1 MAKTNKNPLCIN
13 ELQVHSIVKEAP
25 GVTTINLIA
34 QDFYPY
40 EAGQY
45 ALVSIKNT
53 PHITRAYSLSSTPG
67 QSRFVTIT
75 VREIEN
81 GVGSTWL
88 NNEVKVGDQVWFSNP
103 MGEFSCQ
110 HVIANNYLLVG
121 AGSGVTPIMSMAR
134 WLLKNRPETNVTVI
148 HSVHSPED
156 VIFKQEWAEL
166 KAQFPRLNL
175 VMNASVDAT
184 PGFESGRISKEMIAK
199 AVPNIADYT
208 VMTCGPESYMN
219 ALKDIVLSLGVTE
232 DRFFTEAFF
241 NTALAGDISSD
252 KKTTLTINGVNKV
265 TAEVPVGMTLL
276 AALESQ
282 QQPVVSGCR
291 TGLCG
296 LCKTK
301 VTSGDYEVV
310 NYGDLTPE
318 EIAQGYVLAC
328 SCRVKENV
336 SVEIAS

>member
-1 MAKTNKNPLCIN
+1 MANTNKNPLCIN

-25 GVTTINLIA
+25 NVTTINFIA

-40 EAGQY
+40 QAGQY

-67 QSRFVTIT
+67 ESRFVSIT
-75 VREIEN
+75 VREIEG

-88 NNEVKVGDQVWFSNP
+88 NNDVKVGDQVWFSNP

-110 HVIANNYLLVG
+110 QVIADNYLLVG

-134 WLLKNRPETNVTVI
+134 WLLANRPEVNVTVI

-166 KAQFPRLNL
+166 KAKYPKLQL
-175 VMNASVDAT
+175 VINASVNAT
-184 PGFESGRISKEMIAK
+184 EGFASGRISAEIIKN
-199 AVPNIADYT
+199 AVPNLTDYT
-208 VMTCGPESYMN
+208 VMTCGPEAYMN
-219 ALKDIVLSLGVTE
+219 ALKEIVLSLGGSE

-241 NTALAGDISSD
+241 NTALAGEISSD
-252 KKTTLTINGVNKV
+252 KKTSLTINGISQIK
-265 TAEVPVGMTLL
+265 AEVPVGMTLL
-276 AALESQ
+276 AALEAQ
-282 QQPVVSGCR
+282 EQPVVSGCR

-301 VTSGDYEVV
+301 VTGGEYEVV
-310 NYGDLTPE
+310 NTGDLTDE

-336 SVEIAS
+336 SVTL

>member
-1 MAKTNKNPLCIN
+1 MANTNKNPLCIN

-25 GVTTINLIA
+25 NVTTINFIA

-40 EAGQY
+40 QAGQY

-67 QSRFVTIT
+67 ESRFVSIT
-75 VREIEN
+75 VREIEG

-88 NNEVKVGDQVWFSNP
+88 NNDVKVGDQVWFSNP

-110 HVIANNYLLVG
+110 QVIADNYLLVG

-134 WLLKNRPETNVTVI
+134 WLLANRPEVNVTVI

-166 KAQFPRLNL
+166 KAKYPKLQL
-175 VMNASVDAT
+175 VINASVNAT
-184 PGFESGRISKEMIAK
+184 EGFASGRISAEIIKN
-199 AVPNIADYT
+199 AVPNLANYT
-208 VMTCGPESYMN
+208 VMTCGPEAYMN
-219 ALKDIVLSLGVTE
+219 ALKEIVLSLGGTE

-241 NTALAGDISSD
+241 NTALAGEISSD
-252 KKTTLTINGVNKV
+252 KKTSLTINGISQIK
-265 TAEVPVGMTLL
+265 AEVPVGMTLL
-276 AALESQ
+276 AALEAQ
-282 QQPVVSGCR
+282 EQPVVSGCR

-301 VTSGDYEVV
+301 VTSGEYEVV
-310 NYGDLTPE
+310 NTGDLTDE

-336 SVEIAS
+336 SVTL

>member
-1 MAKTNKNPLCIN
+1 MANTNKNPLCIN

-25 GVTTINLIA
+25 NVTTINFIA

-40 EAGQY
+40 QAGQY

-67 QSRFVTIT
+67 ESRFVSIT
-75 VREIEN
+75 VREIEG

-88 NNEVKVGDQVWFSNP
+88 NNDVKVGDQVWFSNP

-110 HVIANNYLLVG
+110 QVIADNYLLVG

-134 WLLKNRPETNVTVI
+134 WLLANRPEVNVTVI

-166 KAQFPRLNL
+166 KAKYPKLQL
-175 VMNASVDAT
+175 VINASVSAAE
-184 PGFESGRISKEMIAK
+184 GFASGRISAEIIKN
-199 AVPNIADYT
+199 AVPNLANYT
-208 VMTCGPESYMN
+208 VMTCGPEAYMN
-219 ALKDIVLSLGVTE
+219 ALKEIVLSLGGAE

-241 NTALAGDISSD
+241 NTALAGEISSD
-252 KKTTLTINGVNKV
+252 KKTSLTINGISQIK
-265 TAEVPVGMTLL
+265 AEVPVGMTLL
-276 AALESQ
+276 AALEAQ
-282 QQPVVSGCR
+282 EQPVVSGCR

-301 VTSGDYEVV
+301 VTGGEYEVV
-310 NYGDLTPE
+310 NTGDLTDE

-336 SVEIAS
+336 SVSLS

>member
-1 MAKTNKNPLCIN
+1 MANTNKNPLCIN

-25 GVTTINLIA
+25 GVTTLNFIA

-40 EAGQY
+40 QAGQY

-67 QSRFVTIT
+67 ESRFVSIT
-75 VREIEN
+75 VREIEG

-88 NNEVKVGDQVWFSNP
+88 NNQVKVGDQVWFSNP

-110 HVIANNYLLVG
+110 QVVADNYLLAG
-121 AGSGVTPIMSMAR
+121 AGSGVTPIMSMVR
-134 WLLKNRPETNVTVI
+134 WLVKNRPEANVTVI

-156 VIFKQEWAEL
+156 VIFKQEWQSL
-166 KAQFPRLNL
+166 KATHPHLNL
-175 VMNASVDAT
+175 IFNASVEACE
-184 PGFESGRISKEMIAK
+184 GFESGRISRSLIAK
-199 AVPNIADYT
+199 AVPNLSDYT
-208 VMTCGPESYMN
+208 VMTCGPQPYMD
-219 ALKDIVLSLGVTE
+219 ALKEIVLALGGSE

-241 NTALAGDISSD
+241 DTALAGEISSD
-252 KKTTLTINGVNKV
+252 EKTSLTINGVTKI

-276 AALESQ
+276 AALEAQ
-282 QQPVVSGCR
+282 EQPVVSGCR

-301 VTSGDYEVV
+301 VTGGEYEVV
-310 NYGDLTPE
+310 KTGDLSEE

-328 SCRVKENV
+328 SCRVKKAVEV
-336 SVEIAS
+336 SL

>member
-1 MAKTNKNPLCIN
+1 MANTNKNPLCIN

-25 GVTTINLIA
+25 NVTTINFIA

-40 EAGQY
+40 QAGQY

-67 QSRFVTIT
+67 ESRFVSIT
-75 VREIEN
+75 VREIEG

-88 NNEVKVGDQVWFSNP
+88 NNDVKVGDQVWFSNP

-110 HVIANNYLLVG
+110 QVIADNYLLVG

-134 WLLKNRPETNVTVI
+134 WLLANRPEVNVTVI

-166 KAQFPRLNL
+166 KAKYPKLQL
-175 VMNASVDAT
+175 VINASVNAT
-184 PGFESGRISKEMIAK
+184 EGFASGRISAEIIKN
-199 AVPNIADYT
+199 AVPNLANYT
-208 VMTCGPESYMN
+208 VMTCGPEAYMN
-219 ALKDIVLSLGVTE
+219 ALKEIVLSLGGAE

-241 NTALAGDISSD
+241 NTALAGKISSD
-252 KKTTLTINGVNKV
+252 KKTSLTINGISQIK
-265 TAEVPVGMTLL
+265 AEVPVGMTLL
-276 AALESQ
+276 AALEAQ
-282 QQPVVSGCR
+282 EQPVVSGCR

-301 VTSGDYEVV
+301 VTGGEYEVV
-310 NYGDLTPE
+310 NTGDLTDE

-336 SVEIAS
+336 SVTL

>member
-1 MAKTNKNPLCIN
+1 MANTNKNPLCIN

-25 GVTTINLIA
+25 NVTTINFIA

-40 EAGQY
+40 QAGQY

-67 QSRFVTIT
+67 ESRFVSIT
-75 VREIEN
+75 VREIEG

-88 NNEVKVGDQVWFSNP
+88 NNDVKVGDQVWFSNP

-110 HVIANNYLLVG
+110 QVIADNYLLVG

-134 WLLKNRPETNVTVI
+134 WLLANRPEVNVTVI

-166 KAQFPRLNL
+166 KAKYPKLQL
-175 VMNASVDAT
+175 VINASVNAT
-184 PGFESGRISKEMIAK
+184 EGFASGRISAEIIKN
-199 AVPNIADYT
+199 AVPNLTDYT
-208 VMTCGPESYMN
+208 VMTCGPEAYMK
-219 ALKDIVLSLGVTE
+219 ALKEIVLSLGGTE

-241 NTALAGDISSD
+241 NTALAGEISSD
-252 KKTTLTINGVNKV
+252 KKTSLTINGISQIK
-265 TAEVPVGMTLL
+265 AEVPVGMTLL
-276 AALESQ
+276 AALEAQ
-282 QQPVVSGCR
+282 EQPVVSGCR

-301 VTSGDYEVV
+301 VTGGEYEVV
-310 NYGDLTPE
+310 NTGDLTDE

-336 SVEIAS
+336 SVSLS

>member
-1 MAKTNKNPLCIN
+1 MANTNKNPLCIN
-13 ELQVHSIVKEAP
+13 ELQVHSIIKEAP
-25 GVTTINLIA
+25 GVTTVNFIA

-40 EAGQY
+40 QAGQY

-75 VREIEN
+75 VREIEG

-88 NNEVKVGDQVWFSNP
+88 NNDVKVGNQVWFSDP

-110 HVIANNYLLVG
+110 HVIADNYLLVG

-134 WLLKNRPETNVTVI
+134 WLLNNRPEINVTVI
-148 HSVHSPED
+148 HSVHSPND

-175 VMNASVDAT
+175 VINASVDAT
-184 PGFESGRISKEMIAK
+184 EGFESGRISQEIIRK

-208 VMTCGPESYMN
+208 VMTCGPQAYMD
-219 ALKDIVLSLGVTE
+219 ALKEIVLSLGVSE

-241 NTALAGDISSD
+241 DTALASEISSD
-252 KKTTLTINGVNKV
+252 EKTTLTINGISQIK
-265 TAEVPVGMTLL
+265 AEVPVGMTLL
-276 AALESQ
+276 AALEAQ
-282 QQPVVSGCR
+282 EQAVVSGCR

-296 LCKTK
+296 LCKTQ
-301 VTSGDYEVV
+301 VTGGEYEVV
-310 NYGDLTPE
+310 KTGDLTPE

-328 SCRVKENV
+328 SCRVKADV
-336 SVEIAS
+336 SVNI

>member
-1 MAKTNKNPLCIN
+1 MANTNKNPLCIN

-25 GVTTINLIA
+25 NVTTINFIA

-40 EAGQY
+40 QAGQY

-67 QSRFVTIT
+67 ESRFVSIT
-75 VREIEN
+75 VREIEG

-88 NNEVKVGDQVWFSNP
+88 NNDVKVGDQVWFSNP

-110 HVIANNYLLVG
+110 QVIADNYLLVG

-134 WLLKNRPETNVTVI
+134 WLLANRPEVNVTVI

-166 KAQFPRLNL
+166 KAKYPKLQL
-175 VMNASVDAT
+175 VINASVNAT
-184 PGFESGRISKEMIAK
+184 EGFASGRISAEIIKN
-199 AVPNIADYT
+199 AVPNLANYT
-208 VMTCGPESYMN
+208 VMTCGPEAYMN
-219 ALKDIVLSLGVTE
+219 ALKEIVLSLGGAE

-241 NTALAGDISSD
+241 NTALAGEISSD
-252 KKTTLTINGVNKV
+252 KKTSLTINGISQIK
-265 TAEVPVGMTLL
+265 AEVPVGMTLL
-276 AALESQ
+276 AALEAQ
-282 QQPVVSGCR
+282 EQPVVSGCR

-301 VTSGDYEVV
+301 VTGGEYEVV
-310 NYGDLTPE
+310 NTGDLTDE

-336 SVEIAS
+336 SVTL

>member
-1 MAKTNKNPLCIN
+1 MANTNKNPLCIN

-25 GVTTINLIA
+25 NVTTINFIA

-40 EAGQY
+40 QAGQY

-67 QSRFVTIT
+67 ESRFVSIT
-75 VREIEN
+75 VREIEG

-88 NNEVKVGDQVWFSNP
+88 NNDVKVGDQVWFSNP

-110 HVIANNYLLVG
+110 QVIADNYLLVG

-134 WLLKNRPETNVTVI
+134 WLLANRPEVNVTVI

-166 KAQFPRLNL
+166 KAKYPKLQF
-175 VMNASVDAT
+175 VINASVNAT
-184 PGFESGRISKEMIAK
+184 EGFASGRISAEIIKN
-199 AVPNIADYT
+199 AVPNLADYT
-208 VMTCGPESYMN
+208 VMTCGPEAYMN
-219 ALKDIVLSLGVTE
+219 ALKEIVLSLGGSE

-241 NTALAGDISSD
+241 NTALAGEISSD
-252 KKTTLTINGVNKV
+252 KKTTLTINGVSQIK
-265 TAEVPVGMTLL
+265 AEVPVGMTLL
-276 AALESQ
+276 AALEAQ
-282 QQPVVSGCR
+282 EQPVVSGCR

-301 VTSGDYEVV
+301 VTDGEYEVV
-310 NYGDLTPE
+310 NTGDLTDE

-336 SVEIAS
+336 SVTL

>member
-1 MAKTNKNPLCIN
+1 MANTNKNPLCIN

-25 GVTTINLIA
+25 GVTTLNFIA

-67 QSRFVTIT
+67 ESRFVSIT
-75 VREIEN
+75 VREIEG
-81 GVGSTWL
+81 GVGSSWL
-88 NNEVKVGDQVWFSNP
+88 NNNVKVGDQVWFSNP
-103 MGEFSCQ
+103 MGEFTCQ
-110 HVIANNYLLVG
+110 QIWADNYLLVG

-134 WLLKNRPETNVTVI
+134 WLLKNRPEANVSVI
-148 HSVHSPED
+148 HSVHSPND

-166 KAQFPRLNL
+166 KAKYPHLNI

-184 PGFESGRISKEMIAK
+184 ADFEQGRISKEIVAK

-208 VMTCGPESYMN
+208 VMTCGPEAYMN
-219 ALKDIVLSLGVTE
+219 ALKHIVLELGGSE

-241 NTALAGDISSD
+241 NTALAGEISAD
-252 KKTTLTINGVNKV
+252 KKTTLTINGVSQIK
-265 TAEVPVGMTLL
+265 AEVPVGMTLL
-276 AALESQ
+276 AALEAQ
-282 QQPVVSGCR
+282 EQPVVSGCR

-296 LCKTK
+296 LCKTQ
-301 VTSGDYEVV
+301 VTGGEYEVV
-310 NYGDLTPE
+310 NTGDLTDE

-328 SCRVKENV
+328 SCRVKQDV
-336 SVEIAS
+336 SVKL

>member
-1 MAKTNKNPLCIN
+1 MANTNKNPLCIN
-13 ELQVHSIVKEAP
+13 ELQVYSIVQEAP
-25 GVTTINLIA
+25 NVKTINFIA

-40 EAGQY
+40 QAGQY
-45 ALVSIKNT
+45 ALVSVKNT

-67 QSRFVTIT
+67 ESCFVSIT
-75 VREIEN
+75 VREIEG

-88 NNEVKVGDQVWFSNP
+88 NNDVKVGDQVWFSNP

-110 HVIANNYLLVG
+110 QVLADNYLLVG

-134 WLLKNRPETNVTVI
+134 WLLANRPEVNLTVI

-156 VIFKQEWAEL
+156 VIFKSEWQEL
-166 KAQFPRLNL
+166 KAKYPKLNL
-175 VMNASVDAT
+175 VINTSVGAT
-184 PGFESGRISKEMIAK
+184 EGFASGRISAEIIKN
-199 AVPNIADYT
+199 AVPNVSDYT
-208 VMTCGPESYMN
+208 VMTCGPEAYMA
-219 ALKDIVLSLGVTE
+219 ALKNIVLELGVSE

-241 NTALAGDISSD
+241 NTALAGEISSD
-252 KKTTLTINGVNKV
+252 KKTTLTINAAKQIK
-265 TAEVPVGMTLL
+265 AEVPVGMTLL
-276 AALESQ
+276 AALEAQ
-282 QQPVVSGCR
+282 EQPVVSGCR

-301 VTSGDYEVV
+301 VTGGTYEVV
-310 NYGDLTPE
+310 GTGDLTEE

-336 SVEIAS
+336 SVSL

>member
-1 MAKTNKNPLCIN
+1 MANTNKNPLCIN

-25 GVTTINLIA
+25 NVTTINFIA

-40 EAGQY
+40 QAGQY

-67 QSRFVTIT
+67 ESRFVSIT
-75 VREIEN
+75 VREIEG

-88 NNEVKVGDQVWFSNP
+88 NNDVKVGDQVWFSNP

-110 HVIANNYLLVG
+110 QVIADNYLLVG

-134 WLLKNRPETNVTVI
+134 WLLANRPEVNVTVI

-166 KAQFPRLNL
+166 KAKYPKLQL
-175 VMNASVDAT
+175 VINASVNAT
-184 PGFESGRISKEMIAK
+184 EGFASGRISAEIIKN
-199 AVPNIADYT
+199 AVPNLANYT
-208 VMTCGPESYMN
+208 VITCGPEAYMN
-219 ALKDIVLSLGVTE
+219 ALKEIVLSLGGTE

-241 NTALAGDISSD
+241 NTALAGEISSD
-252 KKTTLTINGVNKV
+252 KKTSLTINGISQIK
-265 TAEVPVGMTLL
+265 AEVPVGMTLL
-276 AALESQ
+276 AALEAQ
-282 QQPVVSGCR
+282 EQPVVSGCR

-301 VTSGDYEVV
+301 VTGGEYEVV
-310 NYGDLTPE
+310 NTGDLTDE

-336 SVEIAS
+336 SVSLS

>member
-1 MAKTNKNPLCIN
+1 MANTNKNPLCIN

-25 GVTTINLIA
+25 GVTTIHFIA

-40 EAGQY
+40 QAGQY

-67 QSRFVTIT
+67 ESRFVSIT
-75 VREIEN
+75 VREIEG

-110 HVIANNYLLVG
+110 HIIADHYLLVG
-121 AGSGVTPIMSMAR
+121 AGSGITPIMSIAR
-134 WLLKNRPETNVTVI
+134 WLLKNRPETKVTVI

-166 KAQFPRLNL
+166 KAQYPHFNL
-175 VMNASVDAT
+175 VMNASFDASE
-184 PGFESGRISKEMIAK
+184 GFEAGRISKEIVAK
-199 AVPNIADYT
+199 AVPHIADYT
-208 VMTCGPESYMN
+208 VMTCGPQAYMD
-219 ALKDIVLSLGVTE
+219 ALKEIVLSLGGSE
-232 DRFFTEAFF
+232 ERFFTEAFF
-241 NTALAGDISSD
+241 DTALASAISSD
-252 KKTTLTINGVNKV
+252 EKTTLTINGISQIK
-265 TAEVPVGMTLL
+265 AEVPVGMTLL
-276 AALESQ
+276 AALEAQ
-282 QQPVVSGCR
+282 EQAVISGCR

-296 LCKTK
+296 LCKTQ
-301 VTSGDYEVV
+301 VISGEYEVV
-310 NYGDLTPE
+310 KTGELTPE

-328 SCRVKENV
+328 SCRVKADV
-336 SVEIAS
+336 SVNI

>member
-1 MAKTNKNPLCIN
+1 MANTNKNPLCIN
-13 ELQVHSIVKEAP
+13 ELQVYSIVEEAP
-25 GVTTINLIA
+25 NVKTINFIA

-45 ALVSIKNT
+45 ALVSVKNT

-67 QSRFVTIT
+67 ESRFVSIT
-75 VREIEN
+75 VREIEG

-88 NNEVKVGDQVWFSNP
+88 NREVKVGDQVWFSNP

-110 HVIANNYLLVG
+110 QVLADNYLLVG
-121 AGSGVTPIMSMAR
+121 AGSGITPIISMAR
-134 WLLKNRPETNVTVI
+134 WLLANRPEVNLSVI

-166 KAQFPRLNL
+166 KAKYPKLNL
-175 VMNASVDAT
+175 VINASVNASE
-184 PGFESGRISKEMIAK
+184 GFASGRISAEIVKK
-199 AVPNIADYT
+199 AVPNVADYT
-208 VMTCGPESYMN
+208 VMTCGPQAYME
-219 ALKDIVLSLGVTE
+219 ALKEIVLSLGGSE

-241 NTALAGDISSD
+241 DTALAGEISSD
-252 KKTTLTINGVNKV
+252 KQTTLTINGAKPVK
-265 TAEVPVGMTLL
+265 AEVPVGMTLL
-276 AALESQ
+276 AALEAQ
-282 QQPVVSGCR
+282 EQPVVTGCR

-301 VTSGDYEVV
+301 VTGGEVETV
-310 NYGDLTPE
+310 RTGNLTPE
-318 EIAQGYVLAC
+318 EITQGYVLAC

-336 SVEIAS
+336 TVQL

>member
-1 MAKTNKNPLCIN
+1 MANTNKNPLCIN

-25 GVTTINLIA
+25 NVTTINFIA

-40 EAGQY
+40 QAGQY

-67 QSRFVTIT
+67 ESRFVSIT
-75 VREIEN
+75 VREIEG

-88 NNEVKVGDQVWFSNP
+88 NNDVKVGDQVWFSNP

-110 HVIANNYLLVG
+110 QVIADNYLLVG

-134 WLLKNRPETNVTVI
+134 WLLANRPEVNVTVI

-166 KAQFPRLNL
+166 KAKYPKLQL
-175 VMNASVDAT
+175 VINASINAT
-184 PGFESGRISKEMIAK
+184 EGFASGRISAEIIKN
-199 AVPNIADYT
+199 AVPNLANYT
-208 VMTCGPESYMN
+208 VMTCGPEAYMN
-219 ALKDIVLSLGVTE
+219 ALKEIVLSLGGTE

-241 NTALAGDISSD
+241 NTALAGEISSD
-252 KKTTLTINGVNKV
+252 KKTSLTINGISQIK
-265 TAEVPVGMTLL
+265 AEVPVGMTLL
-276 AALESQ
+276 AALEAQ
-282 QQPVVSGCR
+282 EQPVVSGCR

-301 VTSGDYEVV
+301 VTGGEYEVV
-310 NYGDLTPE
+310 NTGDLTDE

-336 SVEIAS
+336 SVTL

>member
-1 MAKTNKNPLCIN
+1 MANTNKNPLCIN

-25 GVTTINLIA
+25 GVTTLNFIA

-67 QSRFVTIT
+67 ESRFVSIT
-75 VREIEN
+75 VREIEG
-81 GVGSTWL
+81 GVGSSWL
-88 NNEVKVGDQVWFSNP
+88 NNNVKVGDQVWFSNP
-103 MGEFSCQ
+103 MGEFTCQ
-110 HVIANNYLLVG
+110 QIWADNYLLVG

-134 WLLKNRPETNVTVI
+134 WLLKNRPEANVSVI
-148 HSVHSPED
+148 HSVHSPND

-166 KAQFPRLNL
+166 KAKYPHLNI

-184 PGFESGRISKEMIAK
+184 ADFEQGRISKEIVAK

-208 VMTCGPESYMN
+208 VMTCGPEAYMN
-219 ALKDIVLSLGVTE
+219 ALKHIVLELGGSA

-241 NTALAGDISSD
+241 NTALAGEISAD
-252 KKTTLTINGVNKV
+252 KKTTLTINGVSQIK
-265 TAEVPVGMTLL
+265 AEVPVGMTLL
-276 AALESQ
+276 AALEAQ
-282 QQPVVSGCR
+282 EQPVVSGCR

-296 LCKTK
+296 LCKTQ
-301 VTSGDYEVV
+301 VTGGEYEVV
-310 NYGDLTPE
+310 NTGDLTDQ

-328 SCRVKENV
+328 SCRVKQDV
-336 SVEIAS
+336 SVKL

>member
-1 MAKTNKNPLCIN
+1 MANTNKNPLCIN

-25 GVTTINLIA
+25 NVTTINFIA

-40 EAGQY
+40 QAGQY

-67 QSRFVTIT
+67 ESRFVSIT
-75 VREIEN
+75 VREIEG

-88 NNEVKVGDQVWFSNP
+88 NNDVKVGDQVWFSNP

-110 HVIANNYLLVG
+110 QVIADNYLLVG

-134 WLLKNRPETNVTVI
+134 WLLANRPEVNVTVI

-166 KAQFPRLNL
+166 KAKYPKLQL
-175 VMNASVDAT
+175 VINASVNAT
-184 PGFESGRISKEMIAK
+184 EGFASGRISAEIIKN
-199 AVPNIADYT
+199 AVPNLANYT
-208 VMTCGPESYMN
+208 VMTCGPEAYMN
-219 ALKDIVLSLGVTE
+219 ALKEIVLSLGGTE

-241 NTALAGDISSD
+241 NTALAGEISSD
-252 KKTTLTINGVNKV
+252 KKTSLTINGISQIK
-265 TAEVPVGMTLL
+265 AEVPVGMTLL
-276 AALESQ
+276 AALEAQ
-282 QQPVVSGCR
+282 EQPVVSGCR

-301 VTSGDYEVV
+301 VTGGEYEVV
-310 NYGDLTPE
+310 NTGDLTDE

-336 SVEIAS
+336 SVTL

>member
-1 MAKTNKNPLCIN
+1 MANTNKNPLCIN

-25 GVTTINLIA
+25 HVTTLNFIA

-40 EAGQY
+40 QAGQY

-67 QSRFVTIT
+67 ESRFVSIT

-81 GVGSTWL
+81 GVGSSWL

-110 HVIANNYLLVG
+110 QVVADNYLLVG
-121 AGSGVTPIMSMAR
+121 AGSGITPIMSMAR
-134 WLLKNRPETNVTVI
+134 WLLANRPEANLTVI

-166 KAQFPRLNL
+166 KAKYPKLNL
-175 VMNASVDAT
+175 VINASVGAT
-184 PGFESGRISKEMIAK
+184 VGFASGRISAEIIKN

-208 VMTCGPESYMN
+208 VMTCGPQAYME
-219 ALKDIVLSLGVTE
+219 ALKAIILSLGGSE
-232 DRFFTEAFF
+232 ERFFTEAFF
-241 NTALAGDISSD
+241 DTALAGEISSD
-252 KKTTLTINGVNKV
+252 KKTTLTINGAKQIK
-265 TAEVPVGMTLL
+265 AEVPVGMTLL
-276 AALESQ
+276 AALEAQ
-282 QQPVVSGCR
+282 EQPVVTGCR

-301 VTSGDYEVV
+301 VTSGEVETV
-310 NYGDLTPE
+310 RTGDLTAE

-328 SCRVKENV
+328 SCRVKDNV
-336 SVEIAS
+336 SVQL

>member
-1 MAKTNKNPLCIN
+1 MANTNKNPLCIN

-25 GVTTINLIA
+25 NVTTINFIA

-40 EAGQY
+40 QAGQY

-67 QSRFVTIT
+67 ESRFVSIT
-75 VREIEN
+75 VREIEG

-88 NNEVKVGDQVWFSNP
+88 NNDVKVGDQVWFSNP

-110 HVIANNYLLVG
+110 QVIADNYLLVG

-134 WLLKNRPETNVTVI
+134 WLLANRPEVNVTVI

-166 KAQFPRLNL
+166 KAKYPKLQL
-175 VMNASVDAT
+175 VINASVNAT
-184 PGFESGRISKEMIAK
+184 EGFASGRISAEIIKN
-199 AVPNIADYT
+199 AVPNLTDYT
-208 VMTCGPESYMN
+208 VMTCGPEAYMN
-219 ALKDIVLSLGVTE
+219 ALKEIVLSLGGSE

-241 NTALAGDISSD
+241 NTALAGEISSD
-252 KKTTLTINGVNKV
+252 KKTTLTINGVSQIK
-265 TAEVPVGMTLL
+265 AEVPVGMTLL
-276 AALESQ
+276 AALEAQ
-282 QQPVVSGCR
+282 EQPVVSGCR

-301 VTSGDYEVV
+301 VTGGEYEVV
-310 NYGDLTPE
+310 NTGDLTDE

-336 SVEIAS
+336 SVTL

>member
-1 MAKTNKNPLCIN
+1 MANTNKNPLCIN

-25 GVTTINLIA
+25 NVTTINFIA

-40 EAGQY
+40 QAGQY

-67 QSRFVTIT
+67 ESRFVSIT
-75 VREIEN
+75 VREIEG

-88 NNEVKVGDQVWFSNP
+88 NNDVKVGDQVWFSNP

-110 HVIANNYLLVG
+110 QVIADNYLLVG

-134 WLLKNRPETNVTVI
+134 WLLANRPEVNVTVI

-166 KAQFPRLNL
+166 KAKYPKLQL
-175 VMNASVDAT
+175 VINASVNAT
-184 PGFESGRISKEMIAK
+184 EGFASGRISAEIIKN
-199 AVPNIADYT
+199 AVPNLANYT
-208 VMTCGPESYMN
+208 VITCGPEAYMN
-219 ALKDIVLSLGVTE
+219 ALKEIVLSLGGTE

-241 NTALAGDISSD
+241 NTALAGEISSD
-252 KKTTLTINGVNKV
+252 KKTSLTINGISQIK
-265 TAEVPVGMTLL
+265 AEVPVGMTLL
-276 AALESQ
+276 AALEAQ
-282 QQPVVSGCR
+282 EQPVVSGCR

-301 VTSGDYEVV
+301 VTGGEYEVV
-310 NYGDLTPE
+310 NTGDLTDE

-336 SVEIAS
+336 SVTL

>member
-1 MAKTNKNPLCIN
+1 MANTNKNPLCIN

-25 GVTTINLIA
+25 NVTTINFIA

-40 EAGQY
+40 QAGQY

-67 QSRFVTIT
+67 ESRFVSIT
-75 VREIEN
+75 VREIEG

-88 NNEVKVGDQVWFSNP
+88 NNDVKVGDQVWFSNP

-110 HVIANNYLLVG
+110 QVIADNYLLVG

-134 WLLKNRPETNVTVI
+134 WLLANRPEVNVTVI

-166 KAQFPRLNL
+166 KAKYPKLQL
-175 VMNASVDAT
+175 VINASVNAT
-184 PGFESGRISKEMIAK
+184 EGFASGRISAEIIKN
-199 AVPNIADYT
+199 AVPNLANYT
-208 VMTCGPESYMN
+208 VMTCGPEAYMN
-219 ALKDIVLSLGVTE
+219 ALKEIVLSLGGTE

-241 NTALAGDISSD
+241 NTALAGEISSD
-252 KKTTLTINGVNKV
+252 KKTSLTINGISQIK
-265 TAEVPVGMTLL
+265 AEVPVGMTLL
-276 AALESQ
+276 AALEAQ
-282 QQPVVSGCR
+282 EQPVVSGCR

-301 VTSGDYEVV
+301 VTGGEYEVV
-310 NYGDLTPE
+310 NTGDLTDE

-336 SVEIAS
+336 SVSLS